1 MNGRIFMAN
10 KKYSDSQ
17 PAPTL
22 PHPEI
27 CRARELTERFAQC
40 LVPHPMGCQFAMSWG
55 YEYLCGHPNHANIVA
70 STKQGDAKQGE

>member
-1 MNGRIFMAN
+1 MAN
-10 KKYSDSQ
+10 HKHIDSQ

-27 CRARELTERFAQC
+27 CRARTLTDKFALC
-40 LVPHPMGCQFAMSWG
+40 LVLHPTSCQFAMSWG

-70 STKQGDAKQGE
+70 NTKQGDAKQRE